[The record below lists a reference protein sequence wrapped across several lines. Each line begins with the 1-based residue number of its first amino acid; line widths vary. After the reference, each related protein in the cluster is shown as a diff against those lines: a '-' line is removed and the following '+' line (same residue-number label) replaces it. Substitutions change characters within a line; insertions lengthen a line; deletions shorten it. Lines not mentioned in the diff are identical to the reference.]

1 MFETNVNIFFLFTS
15 RHLKYLFYF
24 YFLQVTIA
32 CAFLSTVMRAK
43 CKAHLTFLLL
53 ITTIMLHVESNTSY
67 EAPHYTI
74 FYILLSLPLRSVK
87 YLLSTFLS
95 TFPVRQA

>member
-1 MFETNVNIFFLFTS
+1 
-15 RHLKYLFYF
+15 
-24 YFLQVTIA
+24 
-32 CAFLSTVMRAK
+32 MRAK
-43 CKAHLTFLLL
+43 CKVHLTFILLN
-53 ITTIMLHVESNTSY
+53 TTVMLHVENNTDY
-67 EAPHYTI
+67 EAPHYAI